1 MLPVKG
7 DSPQIFGM
15 LMVIQRAIDVKE
27 DHLTLALLC
36 HSSSSASHHNPPG
49 SLVLSPQQPF
59 HWPQLKHFHLANHHS
74 ILNPQIGQCGISVAL
89 LGSTIIAP

>member
-1 MLPVKG
+1 M
-7 DSPQIFGM
+7 
-15 LMVIQRAIDVKE
+15 
-27 DHLTLALLC
+27 DHL
-36 HSSSSASHHNPPG
+36 SSSASHHKPPG

-89 LGSTIIAP
+89 LGSTAGFPLYLTLSCHYLYLFDICGWFPLCSVTT